1 MKLIPEAQYLFN
13 KIMERLDCPTH
24 SIYEEPVE
32 FSCEQKY
39 HIIRYL
45 TNMLEAEEE
54 KLYKKMAETFSTE
67 IKSL

>member
-13 KIMERLDCPTH
+13 QIMERLDYPMH
-24 SIYEEPVE
+24 SIYEEPVT
-32 FSCEQKY
+32 FSCEQRY

-54 KLYKKMAETFSTE
+54 QLWKKINEN
-67 IKSL
+67 IY